1 MCGIWATACGS
12 NAPPALLDGVWGR
25 STAACEAGVT
35 ATFAADA
42 VRLAYPDGTAVL
54 FARPRYAL
62 DREGRVTIRFALPG
76 APGGVAAGAGEGV
89 VVLDGA
95 EEGRLRV
102 VQRRFVDK
110 RTGAVAAPLDPAGDP
125 LAATL
130 SLVRCAGATE
140 GAKLRG
146 RS

>member
-1 MCGIWATACGS
+1 M
-12 NAPPALLDGVWGR
+12 WGR
-25 STAACEAGVT
+25 SAAACEAGIT
-35 ATFAADA
+35 ASFGAEA
-42 VRLAYPDGTAVL
+42 VRLSYPDGSAVL

-62 DREGRVTIRFALPG
+62 DRDGRVTIRFALPG
-76 APGGVAAGAGEGV
+76 TPGGVGAGAGEGV

-102 VQRRFVDK
+102 VQRRFMDK
-110 RTGAVAAPLDPAGDP
+110 RTGAVAAPLDAEADP

-130 SLVRCAGATE
+130 SLVRCDGASE

>member
-1 MCGIWATACGS
+1 M
-12 NAPPALLDGVWGR
+12 
-25 STAACEAGVT
+25 T
-35 ATFAADA
+35 ATFGTDA

-62 DREGRVTIRFALPG
+62 DREGRITIRFALPG
-76 APGGVAAGAGEGV
+76 APGGVAAAAGEGV
-89 VVLDGA
+89 VGLEGA

-110 RTGAVAAPLDPAGDP
+110 RTGAVAAPLDAASDP

-130 SLVRCAGATE
+130 SLMRCDGAAE

>member
-1 MCGIWATACGS
+1 M
-12 NAPPALLDGVWGR
+12 WGR
-25 STAACEAGVT
+25 SAAACQAGVT

-42 VRLAYPDGTAVL
+42 VRLAYPDGETVL

-62 DREGRVTIRFALPG
+62 DGDGRVTIRFALPG
-76 APGGVAAGAGEGV
+76 RPGGVAAGGGEGV

-102 VQRRFVDK
+102 VQRRFMDK
-110 RTGAVAAPLDPAGDP
+110 RTGAVAAPLDASTDP

-130 SLVRCAGATE
+130 SLVRCDGASE